1 MSCESCVTNRD
12 TQNRDTPNLPFAQE
26 LITYQGTTNPDRPDL
41 PFAQSSNRSRGVY
54 IVYWK
59 DGQQSE
65 MTLTNS
71 VADYYRNLGHRV
83 VLKNTVNP
91 VLPSSTNGLT
101 SDQVLQIV
109 KSEYGDDIALL
120 HRNVSGIGT
129 SMTQAKEHRDRIES
143 KIGEISSST
152 GLNKQQV
159 TNIVRS
165 EYGDDIDLLHS
176 NVSGLGSSLSET
188 KAHRDSI
195 ESKIDSAKAEHQ
207 DIHEKLTTLGQHSHI
222 DITNP
227 FDPTKYLPY
236 ILIAGVAIYAVSSR
250 RKRS

>member
-109 KSEYGDDIALL
+109 KSEYGDDI
-120 HRNVSGIGT
+120 
-129 SMTQAKEHRDRIES
+129 
-143 KIGEISSST
+143 
-152 GLNKQQV
+152 
-159 TNIVRS
+159 
-165 EYGDDIDLLHS
+165 DLLHS

-195 ESKIDSAKAEHQ
+195 EAKIDSAKAEHQ